1 MKQAGFSSTTLM
13 HGFYSTINSKKDY
26 DKYLNE
32 LLPFTVPLNLMAYY
46 AFLYS
51 IANFDIIHHPAHGYL
66 LRFTFFSEK
75 LEGTLIKLS
84 GCKNI
89 VLPYGSDIWI
99 YSRIDN
105 LQLRHALLLSY
116 PNAAKNEEKI
126 KKRIAYWIRNSS
138 VFFPGLQT
146 DGIGYWDVLCYSC
159 VVIDE
164 KKWLQNE
171 PTSDK
176 KNGADEV
183 VKLIHTPNHRG
194 VKGTEFI
201 LDAVATLKKE
211 GFKIELTLLEQI
223 SNEEVKRFMGEAD
236 ILVEQLVVGYGLS
249 AIEGMAKGLTVI
261 SNLEDENRNGVFRS
275 YSYFNECPIV
285 SANRQNITDILR
297 SLIKNPQ
304 LRRELGAAGRAYVQK
319 YHSYDFGQYLFG
331 QIYKKIWHGE
341 ELDLLN
347 MFHPLSSEN
356 YNKNLP
362 IIKNPLIQNKL
373 SV

>member
-1 MKQAGFSSTTLM
+1 M
-13 HGFYSTINSKKDY
+13 
-26 DKYLNE
+26 
-32 LLPFTVPLNLMAYY
+32 
-46 AFLYS
+46 
-51 IANFDIIHHPAHGYL
+51 
-66 LRFTFFSEK
+66 
-75 LEGTLIKLS
+75 
-84 GCKNI
+84 
-89 VLPYGSDIWI
+89 
-99 YSRIDN
+99 
-105 LQLRHALLLSY
+105 
-116 PNAAKNEEKI
+116 
-126 KKRIAYWIRNSS
+126 
-138 VFFPGLQT
+138 
-146 DGIGYWDVLCYSC
+146 
-159 VVIDE
+159 
-164 KKWLQNE
+164 
-171 PTSDK
+171 
-176 KNGADEV
+176 ADEV